1 MVITLITSLTLWGDS
16 EIHGKGGIGK
26 HTSSGGDGAMQSI
39 RKGLKNEQKK
49 GGSSEMHKK
58 EGDKETHKEGVN

>member
-49 GGSSEMHKK
+49 GGAVKCTRKRVTKK
-58 EGDKETHKEGVN
+58 HTRKG

>member
-39 RKGLKNEQKK
+39 RKGLKNEQKEGEAVKCTRERVTKKHTRK
-49 GGSSEMHKK
+49 G
-58 EGDKETHKEGVN
+58 